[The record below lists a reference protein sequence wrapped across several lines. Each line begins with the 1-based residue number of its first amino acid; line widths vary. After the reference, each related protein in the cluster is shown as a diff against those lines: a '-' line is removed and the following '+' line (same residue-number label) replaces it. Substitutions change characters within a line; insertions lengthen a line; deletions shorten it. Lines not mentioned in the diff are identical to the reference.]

1 MKVSRKTIPVIPS
14 LESSLMISRMPNHLQ
29 ERSPVRR
36 VALLVLNASDWS
48 RQVHEGIAA
57 FAREQG
63 NWEFWLQPRGTR
75 ERVFMGPHWKGN
87 GIICR
92 LADDELKSELLK
104 LRLPTVNISWL
115 GENTPEI
122 PKVISDLSACSE
134 MCAEYFLNRN
144 FQSFAYIGPQPYLGY
159 VDKAYDAAQQF
170 LAREGYPLSR
180 FEPDPTFDSPDW
192 SFQREALGDWI
203 ESLPKPLA
211 IISWSTIVAREAI
224 LACQSRA
231 IEVPEEVSV
240 LAIEHDPLLS
250 ALSPIQISHVMQR
263 PQAVGYAA
271 AELLDQM
278 MRGRPAP
285 SSPILIAPEGIAEY
299 LSTDIRLGTDDIV
312 NKAITFIHANLHR
325 SIQVSDVTRHV
336 NVSRRSLED
345 RFRKVLNRTP
355 AEEIRQSRLNHLKK
369 LLKDPSLSLNAVA
382 AKAGFAYQEVM
393 IRFFKRETGQTPGD
407 YRHYT
412 LERTFKPTVHRQYQA
427 LR

>member
-1 MKVSRKTIPVIPS
+1 
-14 LESSLMISRMPNHLQ
+14 MISRVPKSLQ
-29 ERSPVRR
+29 ERKPVRR
-36 VALLVLNASDWS
+36 VGLLILNASDWS

-75 ERVFMGPHWKGN
+75 EPVFMTPRWN
-87 GIICR
+87 GHGVICR
-92 LADDELKSELLK
+92 LANEEMRKELL
-104 LRLPTVNISWL
+104 RLGLPAVNISWL

-122 PKVISDLSACSE
+122 PKVISDLSACST

-144 FQSFAYIGPQPYLGY
+144 FQSFAYLGPQPYLGY
-159 VDKAYDAAQQF
+159 VDQAFDAAQQL
-170 LAREGYPLSR
+170 LARQGHTLSR
-180 FEPDPTFDSPDW
+180 FEPDQTIDSPDW
-192 SFQREALGDWI
+192 SCQHEAIGDWI

-211 IISWSTIVAREAI
+211 IIGWSTIVAREAI
-224 LACQSRA
+224 LACQSRT
-231 IEVPEEVSV
+231 IDVPEEVSV

-250 ALSPIQISHVMQR
+250 ALCPIQISHVMQR

-278 MRGRPAP
+278 MSGRPAP

-312 NKAITFIHANLHR
+312 NKAITFIHDNLHR

-355 AEEIRQSRLNHLKK
+355 AEEIRQSRLNHLKQ

-407 YRHYT
+407 FRHYT
-412 LERTFKPTVHRQYQA
+412 LERTFKPTVRRQYQA